1 MEKVIIVVTNVVIK
15 LVLSNFFNWIGY
27 AVCVIVH
34 CIYVCTVYKDICTYI
49 HVFVYKVFPVVD
61 LLPGTRDEGKSERY
75 WLIMLDNGRTHICV
89 LIALIMFLEEKEG

>member
-27 AVCVIVH
+27 AVCVIVY

-49 HVFVYKVFPVVD
+49 RVYKVFPVLD
-61 LLPGTRDEGKSERY
+61 LLPGTRDEGKTGRY
-75 WLIMLDNGRTHICV
+75 G
-89 LIALIMFLEEKEG
+89 